1 MYDIWICQHGST
13 WSIPRN
19 NRLNEVCFMISVDQP
34 SDFGVQ
40 YVQTSPFGQVLHTY
54 FWVCEGIRTTQCSKL
69 SPISLLGIIAGNRRK
84 VGSACQVVK
93 SFQKSVSQ
101 RNRGSLGTFLSS
113 CFNAPLGSV
122 LRSRSS
128 SCILA
133 KASALS
139 SPTQAI
145 SIGNKTSYGKKICRR
160 IHWSLLGLI
169 RARREVKW
177 KHTVSTWPFVKN
189 SCLEV

>member
-1 MYDIWICQHGST
+1 MGCMIYGFVNMDQHEAYREITDWMRFQLWLALINHRILGYSMF
-13 WSIPRN
+13 R
-19 NRLNEVCFMISVDQP
+19 
-34 SDFGVQ
+34 
-40 YVQTSPFGQVLHTY
+40 QVHLARCCMHV
-54 FWVCEGIRTTQCSKL
+54 WVCEGIRTTQCSKL

-101 RNRGSLGTFLSS
+101 RQNRGSLGTFLSS

-133 KASALS
+133 QSKCPFVSDPGHFYWQQNVLWKEDL
-139 SPTQAI
+139 PPD
-145 SIGNKTSYGKKICRR
+145 
-160 IHWSLLGLI
+160 SLVALGLNKGKT
-169 RARREVKW
+169 RSEVKAYCE
-177 KHTVSTWPFVKN
+177 HMQFAGQI
-189 SCLEV
+189 